1 MNDTMKVA
9 VQPEVE
15 AFVVEVEHRL
25 ADLSPDE
32 RDELI
37 GGLRADLSERLAEHS
52 GPEAPAEVLG
62 DPAVYA
68 AELRTAAG
76 FAPVAAER
84 RERRPVAAVV
94 GDWLDSG
101 KRTWEE
107 LVDKVPGGPREFLES
122 LRPVW
127 WVIRAWV
134 AWMLLQDIAGHASH
148 ASYDFDW
155 LAVLLVLV
163 IGSVQVGRGAG
174 RVARVRGHAAARLAL
189 IGLNLLAICLLP
201 SAMDRAGTGIAYDK
215 AEQWGYS
222 DFGSTEEP
230 GVGLMFNGVELTNL
244 FVYDA
249 QGTPVTGAQL
259 FDGAGRPLVI
269 NENLFLDDYQ
279 TQMYPWLSNGAP
291 RFNVFPL
298 PVGKVDPE
306 TGERAAD
313 AWDGPNPPALPDFP
327 FAAAPTV
334 ELPELAELPEV
345 PAR

>member
-1 MNDTMKVA
+1 MNDTMKVV

-62 DPAVYA
+62 DPADYA

-76 FAPVAAER
+76 FAPVATER
-84 RERRPVAAVV
+84 RVRRPMAIVV
-94 GDWLDSG
+94 GEWLDSG
-101 KRTWEE
+101 KRTWVE
-107 LVDKVPGGPREFLES
+107 LADKVPGGPREFLES
-122 LRPVW
+122 LRSVW
-127 WVIRAWV
+127 WVLRAWV
-134 AWMLLQDIAGHASH
+134 AWMLFQDMVHAPSV
-148 ASYDFDW
+148 SYGLDW
-155 LAVLLVLV
+155 LVVLAAFVV
-163 IGSVQVGRGAG
+163 GSVQLTRSQGRLE
-174 RVARVRGHAAARLAL
+174 RLRGHAAARLAL
-189 IGLNLLAICLLP
+189 IGLNVLAVCLLP
-201 SAMDRAGTGIAYDK
+201 SAVDRATWGEYQDAYEQAYVDGATGETGTGI
-215 AEQWGYS
+215 
-222 DFGSTEEP
+222 
-230 GVGLMFNGVELTNL
+230 MFNGVELTNL